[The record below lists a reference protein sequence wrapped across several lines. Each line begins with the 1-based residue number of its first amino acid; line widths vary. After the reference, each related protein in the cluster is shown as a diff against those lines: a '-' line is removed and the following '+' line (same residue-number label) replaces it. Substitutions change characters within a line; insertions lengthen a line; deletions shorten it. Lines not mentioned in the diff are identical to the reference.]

1 MCGVNES
8 CEYNRARKNVIIG
21 GAAPLI
27 CITALSC
34 VSSFL
39 IYRAGF
45 GAPPLISQQALAP
58 FAVVMVEGAFPG
70 SLPDLDSGTYR
81 EKSLPTHC
89 LHRRHRLFP
98 STTLV

>member
-1 MCGVNES
+1 MRSGNES

-21 GAAPLI
+21 GAVILI

-39 IYRAGF
+39 IYGAGF
-45 GAPPLISQQALAP
+45 GDPPFIFQQALAL
-58 FAVVMVEGAFPG
+58 FGVVMVEGALPG
-70 SLPDLDSGTYR
+70 SPPDIESVKYR

-89 LHRRHRLFP
+89 RHRRHRLFP
-98 STTLV
+98 STTVV